1 MPKSTPRVLEG
12 EPVRFEDLAVQP
24 RSAIFISHANPEDN
38 EFTIWLGSHLSAAG
52 YEVWAD
58 VLKLRGGED
67 WARKLE
73 KALREKA
80 FKVLLVGTPL
90 GVQKQGVR
98 NEIQIAS
105 EVAKK
110 LEDNAFVIPLR
121 LQQYDSPFQ
130 IVQAQY
136 IDFMNGWGQ
145 GLKELLQALDEYKVP
160 RLQSSNAESV
170 NNWRGAQL
178 AKARIVQQVP
188 ESLISNWLRISEWPN
203 AIGYFEFQGAGAEE
217 QVKRLIASCK
227 WPVVPFARGFFS
239 CADTA
244 DFRSENGTPLPI
256 SREKAWWPKHFIE
269 NGDHDRSI
277 NSRDARNIITQITQ
291 SALENKFRDSNLTKY
306 EFSAGVT
313 GWWIPSGLIQD
324 DKVSFKW
331 DQGPSGRRHLV
342 GEVTVGGSKYKWH
355 FGASGRPWVSDT
367 SSYVRIVSRVIFS
380 GDGITALDDPKYM
393 HRLRRSVPKSWR
405 NPRWRDMLLAFL
417 FWFSK
422 GERYIHLETGS
433 TSGVKLEVPPISM
446 ICPISVSQEDVE
458 LSEDI
463 DSEADDPVFA
473 VGFDE
478 DETDAAESDLP
489 SEPTTGAQAGES

>member
-1 MPKSTPRVLEG
+1 VM
-12 EPVRFEDLAVQP
+12 QP
-24 RSAIFISHANPEDN
+24 RPAIFISHANPEDN

-73 KALREKA
+73 KALRERA
-80 FKVLLVGTPL
+80 FKVLLVGTPS
-90 GVQKQGVR
+90 GVEKQGVR
-98 NEIQIAS
+98 NEIQIAT

-110 LEDNAFVIPLR
+110 LGDDAFVIPLR

-145 GLKELLQALDEYKVP
+145 GLSELLQTLDAYKVP
-160 RLQSSNAESV
+160 RLPSSNMESV

-178 AKARIVQQVP
+178 AKARAVQQVP
-188 ESLISNWLRISEWPN
+188 EGLISNWLKISEWPKSI
-203 AIGYFEFQGAGAEE
+203 AYFEFKGAGAEE
-217 QVKRLIASCK
+217 QVKRLIGACK
-227 WPVVPFARGFFS
+227 WPVIPFGRGFFS
-239 CADTA
+239 CADTD
-244 DFRSENGTPLPI
+244 DFRSEDGTLLPI

-277 NSRDARNIITQITQ
+277 SSRDARNLVTQITK
-291 SALENKFRDSNLTKY
+291 SALESKFRDSNLAKY

-331 DQGPSGRRHLV
+331 GQGPSGRRNLV

-355 FGASGRPWVSDT
+355 FGASGRAWVSDT
-367 SSYVRIVSRVIFS
+367 SSYVRIVSRIIFS

-393 HRLRRSVPKSWR
+393 HRLRRTVPKSWR

-422 GERYIHLETGS
+422 GERYVYLQTGS
-433 TSGVKLEVPPISM
+433 TSGIKLEVPPISM
-446 ICPISVSQEDVE
+446 ICPISVSQEDIE
-458 LSEDI
+458 LSED
-463 DSEADDPVFA
+463 DVDREADDPVFA
-473 VGFDE
+473 VGFEEE
-478 DETDAAESDLP
+478 DETDAAESDTL
-489 SEPTTGAQAGES
+489 SEPTTGIQAGEG